1 MPHTTLTLGGMAGQ
15 GLVTISDLLLKLLA
29 RAGYHLLATQDYM
42 SRVRGGH
49 NFIQIGID
57 ADRIF
62 APQPIINILVALD
75 SRSIDEHRH
84 ELTAGSIVLHDSDN
98 KPPDINGVRFAGVPM
113 NRFANKAG
121 NPVYAN
127 AVALGAIA
135 ALLEIGMKGVDSL
148 LNEHFGKKGE
158 AAVEKNVAAAHAG
171 YDHIAKY
178 YAETTSS
185 LPPVKQKTRMLINGA
200 QAIGL
205 GMMTGGL
212 RFISA
217 YPMSPSTSI
226 FNYVTASAAELGI
239 LSEQAEDEI
248 AAVNMALG
256 ASAAGVRTAVTT
268 SGGGL
273 DLMAEGISLAGV
285 AETPIVIANIM
296 RPGPATGLP
305 TRTGQ
310 EDLNLVLNIG
320 HGEVPRFVF
329 APGTA
334 EEAFYTA
341 IHAMN
346 LADKYQAPVFLLGDQ
361 QLVDSYVTLDRLNIT
376 KVRIKEHLA
385 DPAKVPAPYQRYR
398 ITPNGVSPRLPYGT
412 PGVRV
417 MYDSHLHEEDGHI
430 TENADI
436 VRAMVE
442 KRFRKLKGMV
452 KETGKPIW
460 YGNKKPAITLAC
472 WGTSYGASR
481 EAVDALNRAGI
492 KAGMAHFNR
501 LAPFPSREA
510 RVLLANKKHVHTVEG
525 NFTGQLAQLL
535 ARETGI
541 HSGMPVTRY
550 DGRPITA
557 RHIIDKLKEVHGN
570 GKFKR
575 ISL

>member
-1 MPHTTLTLGGMAGQ
+1 MPQTTLTLGGMAGQ

-29 RAGYHLLATQDYM
+29 RAGYRLLATQDYM

-49 NFIQIGID
+49 NFIQICID
-57 ADRIF
+57 AEPVF
-62 APQPIINILVALD
+62 APQPAADILAALD
-75 SRSIDEHRH
+75 RRSMDEHLH
-84 ELTAGSIVLHDSDN
+84 ELTAGGIVLHDSDN
-98 KPPDINGVRFAGVPM
+98 EPPTVNGVRFAGVPM
-113 NRFANKAG
+113 NRFAKEAG

-135 ALLEIGMKGVDSL
+135 ALLEIGMAGVDAL
-148 LNEHFGKKGE
+148 LREHFGKKGNE
-158 AAVEKNVAAAHAG
+158 AVEKNVAAAQAG
-171 YDHIAKY
+171 HRHIARY
-178 YAETTSS
+178 YAETTRP
-185 LPPVKQKTRMLINGA
+185 LQPVKQKTRMLINGS

-205 GMMTGGL
+205 GMMAGGL

-226 FNYVTASAAELGI
+226 FNYVTANAAAMGI

-273 DLMAEGISLAGV
+273 DLMAEGISLAGM
-285 AETPIVIANIM
+285 AEIPVVIANIM

-310 EDLNLVLNIG
+310 EDLDLVLNIG
-320 HGEVPRFVF
+320 HGEFPRFVF

-346 LADKYQAPVFLLGDQ
+346 LADKYQVPVFLLGDQ
-361 QLVDSYVTLDRLNIT
+361 QLVDSFVTLDRFNAAR
-376 KVRIKEHLA
+376 VRFKNYLA
-385 DPAKVPAPYQRYR
+385 DPAKLSVPYKRYR
-398 ITPNGVSPRLPYGT
+398 LTPNGVSPRLPFGT
-412 PGVRV
+412 PGARV

-430 TENADI
+430 TEDPGI

-442 KRFRKLKGMV
+442 KRFRKLKGMA
-452 KETGKPIW
+452 KEPGAPAW
-460 YGNKKPAITLAC
+460 YGAKNPAITLVC
-472 WGTSYGASR
+472 WGTAYGASR
-481 EAVDALNRAGI
+481 EAVDALNAAGI

-501 LAPFPSREA
+501 LAPFPSGEA
-510 RVLLANKKHVHTVEG
+510 RTLLAKKGALHTVEG
-525 NFTGQLAQLL
+525 NFTGQLARLL
-535 ARETGI
+535 ARETGMQT
-541 HSGMPVTRY
+541 GDTVTRY

-557 RHIIDKLKEVHGN
+557 RYIIEKLKEVHGN

-575 ISL
+575 VSL

>member
-15 GLVTISDLLLKLLA
+15 GLITVSDLLLKLLA
-29 RAGYHLLATQDYM
+29 RAGHRLLATQDYM

-49 NFIQIGID
+49 NFIQICID
-57 ADRIF
+57 ADPVF
-62 APQPIINILVALD
+62 APQPATNILVALD
-75 SRSIDEHRH
+75 RRSMDEHLH
-84 ELTAGSIVLHDSDN
+84 EVTIGGVVLHDSDN
-98 KPPDINGVRFAGVPM
+98 PPPSVNGIRFAGVPIT
-113 NRFANKAG
+113 RFANEAG

-127 AVALGAIA
+127 AVALGSIA
-135 ALLEIGMKGVDSL
+135 ALLEIGMAGVDAL
-148 LNEHFGKKGE
+148 LREHFGKKGNE
-158 AAVEKNVAAAHAG
+158 AVEKNVAAAHAG
-171 YDHIAKY
+171 HRHIARY
-178 YAETTSS
+178 YAETTRP
-185 LPPVKQKTRMLINGA
+185 LRPVKQKTRMLINGA
-200 QAIGL
+200 QSIGL
-205 GMMTGGL
+205 GMMAGGL

-226 FNYVTASAAELGI
+226 FNYVTANAAELGI

-256 ASAAGVRTAVTT
+256 ASAAGVRAAITT

-273 DLMAEGISLAGV
+273 DLMAEGISLAGI
-285 AETPIVIANIM
+285 AEIPVVIANIM

-310 EDLNLVLNIG
+310 EDLDLALNIG
-320 HGEVPRFVF
+320 HGEFPRFIF

-334 EEAFYTA
+334 EQAFYTA

-346 LADKYQAPVFLLGDQ
+346 LADKYQVPVFLLGDQ
-361 QLVDSYVTLDRLNIT
+361 QLVDSYVTLDNLSPT
-376 KVRIKEHLA
+376 RIRFKNYLA
-385 DPAKVPAPYQRYR
+385 DPAKLPAPYKRYSLAH
-398 ITPNGVSPRLPYGT
+398 NGVSPRLPYGT
-412 PGVRV
+412 PGARV

-430 TENADI
+430 TEDPGI

-442 KRFRKLKGMV
+442 KRFRKLKGMA
-452 KETGKPIW
+452 KEPGAPTW
-460 YGNKKPAITLAC
+460 YGAKKPVITLAC
-472 WGTSYGASR
+472 WGSAYGAVR
-481 EAVDALNRAGI
+481 EAVDALNVTGI

-501 LAPFPSREA
+501 LAPFPSGEA
-510 RVLLANKKHVHTVEG
+510 RALLAQKAALHTVEG
-525 NFTGQLAQLL
+525 NFTGQLAKLL

-541 HSGMPVTRY
+541 RTGAPVTRY

-557 RHIIDKLKEVHGN
+557 RFIIDKLKKEYGN

>member
-1 MPHTTLTLGGMAGQ
+1 MPHTTLMLGGMAGQ

-29 RAGYHLLATQDYM
+29 RAGYRLLATQDYM

-49 NFIQIGID
+49 NFIQICID
-57 ADRIF
+57 PDPVF
-62 APQPIINILVALD
+62 APRPAADILVALD
-75 SRSIDEHRH
+75 RRSMDEQLHD
-84 ELTAGSIVLHDSDN
+84 LTIGGIVLHDSDN
-98 KPPDINGVRFAGVPM
+98 KPPSVNGIRFAGVPM
-113 NRFANKAG
+113 NRFANEAG

-135 ALLEIGMKGVDSL
+135 ALLETGIAGVDAL
-148 LNEHFGKKGE
+148 LREHFGKKGKE
-158 AAVEKNVAAAHAG
+158 AVEKNVAAAQAG
-171 YDHIAKY
+171 HHHIARY
-178 YAETTSS
+178 YAETTRA

-205 GMMTGGL
+205 GMMAGGL

-226 FNYVTASAAELGI
+226 FNYVTANAAELGI

-273 DLMAEGISLAGV
+273 DLMAEGISLAGI
-285 AETPIVIANIM
+285 AETPVVIANIM

-310 EDLNLVLNIG
+310 EDLDLALNIG
-320 HGEVPRFVF
+320 HGEFPRFVF
-329 APGTA
+329 APGTP

-346 LADKYQAPVFLLGDQ
+346 LADKYQVPVFLLGDQ
-361 QLVDSYVTLDRLNIT
+361 QLVDSYVTLDRLNAT
-376 KVRIKEHLA
+376 KVRFKNYLA
-385 DPAKVPAPYQRYR
+385 DPAKLSTPYKRYR
-398 ITPNGVSPRLPYGT
+398 LTPNGVSPRLPFGT
-412 PGVRV
+412 PGARV

-430 TENADI
+430 TEEPGI

-452 KETGKPIW
+452 KEPGAPTW
-460 YGNKKPAITLAC
+460 YGAKKPVITLIC
-472 WGTSYGASR
+472 WGSAHGASR
-481 EAVDALNRAGI
+481 EAVDSLNAAGI

-501 LAPFPSREA
+501 LAPFPAGEA
-510 RVLLANKKHVHTVEG
+510 RALLAKAGTLHTVEG

-541 HSGMPVTRY
+541 RTGAPVTRY

-557 RHIIDKLKEVHGN
+557 RFIIDKLKEAHGN

-575 ISL
+575 VSL